1 MKNNDCKSF
10 RDSLCGRLQ
19 NKNAVIHH
27 LLYTPDNDIE
37 VSGDLNVGHE
47 EEVVSSDTITYASD
61 EFIEIQNCLQF
72 IQSCTTSDNQMP
84 LSTDVCNEVELR
96 TRGQSDNKLWFEARK
111 GRITASLF
119 HDVLKRKESTNPGKL
134 VEKIIGEN
142 NEQLTT
148 AAIKWGLKHEN
159 IAKKR
164 YQAHMRLHGKEKI
177 SVKNCGLFLLQS
189 FIAIGASPDG
199 IVQTNTN
206 TYLVE
211 IKCPFK
217 WRNSTILEACKSPDF
232 YCYLDSNNKIQLKQ
246 NHRYYTQIQGQM
258 GVCQYKVCH
267 LVLYTLQDLTVIEIP
282 FNAVFWE
289 SLLSKLKTFYM
300 KFVIPCLNATVEK

>member
-1 MKNNDCKSF
+1 
-10 RDSLCGRLQ
+10 
-19 NKNAVIHH
+19 
-27 LLYTPDNDIE
+27 
-37 VSGDLNVGHE
+37 
-47 EEVVSSDTITYASD
+47 
-61 EFIEIQNCLQF
+61 
-72 IQSCTTSDNQMP
+72 
-84 LSTDVCNEVELR
+84 
-96 TRGQSDNKLWFEARK
+96 
-111 GRITASLF
+111 
-119 HDVLKRKESTNPGKL
+119 
-134 VEKIIGEN
+134 
-142 NEQLTT
+142 
-148 AAIKWGLKHEN
+148 
-159 IAKKR
+159 
-164 YQAHMRLHGKEKI
+164 MRLHGKEKI
-177 SVKNCGLFLLQS
+177 SVRNCGLFLLPS

-206 TYLVE
+206 TYLIE

-267 LVLYTLQDLTVIEIP
+267 LVLYTLQDLTVIEIS